1 MKLGH
6 GFFRVLGYWNLKVRP
21 SLLLANSSLAAMKVK
36 IVQPYTIVW
45 TCIFSIVLGLAGEL
59 PAIAQDESSP
69 WEKGAL
75 QFGGFVTFF
84 NSDLRFG
91 PVGARN
97 STIDAE
103 DLLGLD
109 TQMTVFR
116 VDAMIRPGASRRN
129 QIDAGYAGYHRS
141 GSATLDRNITIEG
154 TTYPIG
160 AKIDTTFN
168 FDLIRATYS
177 YAFLQTD
184 RVRLGL
190 GLGLYGIPLK
200 YDVKVQTL
208 RGQSAAQGADTILPF
223 PALAFRGEF
232 QVLPKLFLRASAD
245 GMYLPIS
252 DFSGTLVDAN
262 IGLEYRIW
270 KYFGIGLGY
279 NYTEAIVEGKASS
292 SNYPGVDFVGE
303 VDVHFSGLL
312 FYGKLAF

>member
-1 MKLGH
+1 MKG
-6 GFFRVLGYWNLKVRP
+6 
-21 SLLLANSSLAAMKVK
+21 K

-45 TCIFSIVLGLAGEL
+45 TCIFSVVLGLAGEL

-69 WEKGAL
+69 WEKGAF
-75 QFGGFVTFF
+75 QVGGFVTFF
-84 NSDLRFG
+84 NSDLTFG
-91 PVGARN
+91 PVGAGN
-97 STIDAE
+97 SKIDAE

-109 TQMTVFR
+109 THLTVFR

-141 GSATLDRNITIEG
+141 GNATLDRDVTIEG
-154 TTYPIG
+154 TTYPTG

-177 YAFLQTD
+177 YAFVQSDKL
-184 RVRLGL
+184 RIGL

-208 RGQSAAQGADTILPF
+208 RGASGAQGADTVLPF

-232 QVLPKLFLRASAD
+232 EVLPKLFLKASAD

-252 DFSGTLVDAN
+252 NFTGSLVDAN

-270 KYFGIGLGY
+270 KYFGLGLAY
-279 NYTEAIVEGKASS
+279 NYTDASVEGKSSS
-292 SNYPGVDFVGE
+292 SNYPGVNFVGE
-303 VDVHFSGLL
+303 VNVNFSGLL